1 MAEVKEIVD
10 PISVDT
16 NEAVVSRQRRRI
28 VIGIGIGITSA
39 GVGVI
44 HRLHWSSHGEWLRPS
59 SFKPVAI
66 LTPDAHATRP
76 FPPF

>member
-28 VIGIGIGITSA
+28 VIGIGITSA